1 MALGLTFG
9 GATALN
15 ASAKRQ
21 DAAEQEKDKKEEKKD
36 EKKGLPLKSDRKVE
50 FTTDEGTWV
59 SLDVSPDGKTIVFEL
74 VGDIFTLPIEGGQAK
89 LISGGM
95 AFDSQPKFSP
105 DGQWIT
111 FISDREG
118 SENIWI
124 MHPDGTAVK
133 QVSKD
138 PNNDFTSPSWAPDG
152 KYIFVSKAQFGIG
165 SSEIWMYHV
174 DGGSGVQITKSKPT
188 PSTERNKRP
197 NAMGVVASPDGKYLY
212 YAAKLGSL
220 YYNQQ
225 LPTWH
230 IARRDRKTGD
240 EDDLIHQIKSAFRPV
255 LSQDGKQVLYVT
267 RYETESGLRLRNLE
281 SGEDRWV
288 KYPVTRDD
296 QESLFT
302 RDVFPGYAFLPGG
315 KEIVYNQDGKI
326 KRLDLVTGT
335 EKIIPF
341 TAQVSQELGPKL
353 DFPQKVEQGPV
364 KVRLIMDPVESP
376 DGKKLAFSAMT
387 HLYTMDLPGGKPQR
401 LTRGS
406 AHEFQP
412 GPGRSMENPSFT

>member
-1 MALGLTFG
+1 MSVKQPSLRGLTAWFVVLAMVLAITFR
-9 GATALN
+9 GASALN

-89 LISGGM
+89 LIAGGM
-95 AFDSQPKFSP
+95 AFESQPKFSP
-105 DGQWIT
+105 DGKWIA

-124 MHPDGTAVK
+124 MHPDGTGVK

-138 PNNDFTSPSWAPDG
+138 PNNEFTSPSWAPDG

-267 RYETESGLRLRNLE
+267 RY
-281 SGEDRWV
+281 
-288 KYPVTRDD
+288 D

-341 TAQVSQELGPKL
+341 TA
-353 DFPQKVEQGPV
+353 
-364 KVRLIMDPVESP
+364 
-376 DGKKLAFSAMT
+376 
-387 HLYTMDLPGGKPQR
+387 
-401 LTRGS
+401 
-406 AHEFQP
+406 
-412 GPGRSMENPSFT
+412 

>member
-1 MALGLTFG
+1 MSGKQPSLRGRAAWFVVLAISLGFDL
-9 GATALN
+9 GAAPPLN
-15 ASAKRQ
+15 AGAKRQ

-138 PNNDFTSPSWAPDG
+138 PNNDVTSPSCAPDG
-152 KYIFVSKAQFGIG
+152 TYIFVPKAQFGTGTSQIC
-165 SSEIWMYHV
+165 MYHV

-197 NAMGVVASPDGKYLY
+197 NAMGVAASLDGKYLY
-212 YAAKLGSL
+212 YASKLGSL
-220 YYNQQ
+220 SYNQQ
-225 LPTWH
+225 FPSWH
-230 IARRDRKTGD
+230 ITRRDRKTGD

-255 LSQDGKQVLYVT
+255 LS
-267 RYETESGLRLRNLE
+267 
-281 SGEDRWV
+281 
-288 KYPVTRDD
+288 
-296 QESLFT
+296 
-302 RDVFPGYAFLPGG
+302 
-315 KEIVYNQDGKI
+315 
-326 KRLDLVTGT
+326 
-335 EKIIPF
+335 
-341 TAQVSQELGPKL
+341 
-353 DFPQKVEQGPV
+353 
-364 KVRLIMDPVESP
+364 P
-376 DGKKLAFSAMT
+376 DG
-387 HLYTMDLPGGKPQR
+387 
-401 LTRGS
+401 
-406 AHEFQP
+406 
-412 GPGRSMENPSFT
+412 